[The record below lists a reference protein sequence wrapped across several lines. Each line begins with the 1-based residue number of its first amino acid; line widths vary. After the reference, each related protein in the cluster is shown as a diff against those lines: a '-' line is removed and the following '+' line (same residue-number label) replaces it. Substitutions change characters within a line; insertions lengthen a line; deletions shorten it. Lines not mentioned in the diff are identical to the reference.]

1 MPTVIISGPA
11 QAFANDPR
19 GSEPI
24 TDPKALVRFHGLAS
38 EEECVDA
45 FDDRTWRKLGVS
57 GGRLRFVFDK
67 KTSTLRI
74 TTAFQVRRPLTEEQT
89 QRLVEATKE
98 QWSDGIGSGSFENFS
113 GEVLSTALAMALQN
127 SGDAFED
134 IGEYFVDAYPL
145 SADDKETQVEFQ
157 TTDDERTDLEYLQE
171 AAAMGEPQ
179 AQFLLGRQ
187 LEDGDDIE
195 QDEQLAFE
203 NYQKAAEQGHLWA
216 LTFLGL
222 CYQRGTGTA
231 QDLSRG
237 FECFAKAAEE
247 GVPLAMHCLG
257 ECFFEGRGT
266 DANPAEGVRWYQRG
280 VTLGDMGCTAELAE
294 CYEFGKSVPQDLRQ
308 ALELYERCMQG
319 GFDAVAP
326 AIKRVKKT
334 IKSQGGR

>member
-1 MPTVIISGPA
+1 MPTLIISGPA

-171 AAAMGEPQ
+171 AAAMASHE
-179 AQFLLGRQ
+179 RSSC
-187 LEDGDDIE
+187 
-195 QDEQLAFE
+195 
-203 NYQKAAEQGHLWA
+203 WA
-216 LTFLGL
+216 DNSKT
-222 CYQRGTGTA
+222 
-231 QDLSRG
+231 
-237 FECFAKAAEE
+237 
-247 GVPLAMHCLG
+247 
-257 ECFFEGRGT
+257 
-266 DANPAEGVRWYQRG
+266 
-280 VTLGDMGCTAELAE
+280 VT
-294 CYEFGKSVPQDLRQ
+294 
-308 ALELYERCMQG
+308 
-319 GFDAVAP
+319 
-326 AIKRVKKT
+326 I
-334 IKSQGGR
+334 